1 MRGETYDV
9 LRSNAAPGFQSTLPM
24 RGETPSNAW
33 LLPTAQFQST
43 LPMRGET
50 SAGAVIP
57 TTTQF
62 QSTLPMRGETRQVIY
77 SCGISGIS
85 IHSPH
90 AGRDPEFILVEGL
103 GMEFQ
108 STLPM
113 RGETICHESLIK
125 YKDISIHSPHA
136 GRDEK
141 SAVRKIPDTDFNPLS
156 PCGERQGF
164 SMSFLKQSLFQSTLP
179 MRGETHSVEIRII
192 E

>member
-90 AGRDPEFILVEGL
+90 AGRDMPSPGCKHRQPI
-103 GMEFQ
+103 FQ

-113 RGETICHESLIK
+113 RGETLSRYSFAISLWNFNPLSPCGERPPSSKICADNLP
-125 YKDISIHSPHA
+125 ISIHSPHA
-136 GRDEK
+136 GRDG
-141 SAVRKIPDTDFNPLS
+141 I
-156 PCGERQGF
+156 G
-164 SMSFLKQSLFQSTLP
+164 
-179 MRGETHSVEIRII
+179 
-192 E
+192 